1 MRSTIQNKLMT
12 TTKLTLLLS
21 SLLFIF
27 SCEGNRKENDFKKE
41 IETYL
46 QEQIQMQQIPGLAL
60 GVIKNGKVVYEEYF
74 GKSDLETNATV
85 SENTLFPVYSITK
98 LMVSTGVF
106 QLIEQHKISLEDD
119 ISKHLENLPEHWKH
133 IKIKN
138 LLTHSSGL
146 PDFYVTEGN
155 TSDADIWS
163 RLTNEE
169 MHFETGNQFE
179 YNQTNYWLLAQIIE
193 KVTGTSLDEFII
205 NNQFQKGT
213 TDIIFSSDLSD
224 NSFNRASRHEFDNE
238 KGGYNISKI
247 YGGKRYH
254 AANGV
259 NITLRELIEWNS
271 RLDKNKLLSDE
282 QKNNMWTPFEFG
294 NKRDA
299 FLHGWHTYSLK
310 GGNAYGFTGGSQTG
324 FRKFVQ
330 NDLTI
335 IIFTNGYKYFSPHN
349 DIINRVAG
357 IIDENLRDEK
367 AIIQHEILAAFLT
380 NNIEEAIEKY
390 HLIKANNPEAETQI
404 EGRSS
409 LSYESTLNALGYL
422 VLQKNKVKDAIKI
435 LELNAAENPK
445 SANCFDSLGEAYYA
459 DNQLSLSKQTFEKS
473 LALNPENNN
482 AKRMIDLIEQQTNN

>member
-85 SENTLFPVYSITK
+85 SENTLFLVYSITK

-213 TDIIFSSDLSD
+213 TDII
-224 NSFNRASRHEFDNE
+224 
-238 KGGYNISKI
+238 

-259 NITLRELIEWNS
+259 NITMKELIEWNS

-459 DNQLSLSKQTFEKS
+459 DNQLSLSKQTFGKS
-473 LALNPENNN
+473 LALNPENIN
-482 AKRMIDLIEQQTNN
+482 AKRMIDLIEQQINN